1 MARFDFK
8 QQIDFLKSLDFKVFN
23 WRALNKLASP
33 QSAADLNAFLEKL
46 PQHAGQTVLIIAGIA
61 WAAAGAAGIYT
72 TLQLQN
78 LTELRSKLQEAEAVK
93 PVVPIIKD
101 APLDPK
107 EVKAFVDKMVGLYD
121 QISIRA
127 NGSSII
133 VTGATTGAFSQF
145 REAIGHI
152 QNGGSGWRV
161 TMDRLCVGRECDK
174 QPLAASL
181 KINKVSVEKPQ

>member
-1 MARFDFK
+1 MTRFDFR
-8 QQIDFLKSLDFKVFN
+8 QELNFLKSIDFKSIN

-33 QSAADLNAFLEKL
+33 QAAGDLNAFLEKL
-46 PQHAGQTVLIIAGIA
+46 PQHSGQTILIIAGVA
-61 WAAAGAAGIYT
+61 WAAAGAAGLYT
-72 TLQLQN
+72 TIQLQS
-78 LTELRSKLQEAEAVK
+78 LTELRAKLQEAEAVK
-93 PVVPIIKD
+93 PIVPTIKD

-107 EVKAFVDKMVGLYD
+107 EVSAFVDKMAGLYD
-121 QISIRA
+121 QLSIRA
-127 NGSSII
+127 NGSTII

-161 TMDRLCVGRECDK
+161 TMDRLCVGRECEK

-181 KINKVSVEKPQ
+181 KINKVSVEKPE